1 VSPRKTNTTSDEIK
15 VDEIK
20 QRIEKQLDA
29 ELFVETSNL
38 LEEQR
43 GEVARLKAQVRWLE
57 GKPYRSSAEKVPEG
71 QLAFEILG
79 MMKNGQE
86 DSDVS
91 APGGDDDPRSPTEDA
106 SKPKPKTKRKRRGRD
121 LPRKVIESRLERDDQ
136 ARQCECCTKPMA
148 ELGFD
153 TQERFFHQPATVT
166 IIEERFYKYACSSC
180 DGGVF
185 ACPPR
190 IEPKPIPGSMA
201 SGSMLA
207 FLVTSKILDGLPIER
222 VAKQLSR
229 LGVDL
234 STSTLNDWFGRASGF
249 FVAIQER
256 LLQELKESQLISLDD
271 SPLPALNRKHPKNIQ
286 KGRQWL
292 YIGDK
297 SKVIYC
303 EFTENWKGSHPRRVL
318 EGFSG
323 DVQGDGYAGINPL
336 FKDAHSPRRV
346 GCNDHARRKFV
357 KALEQGDTRAQ
368 KTLDLYRVLYAVE
381 RHAREK
387 KLGVAALLALR
398 QKESIPIWLQL
409 EAEVN
414 RLQSNAGKKSPL
426 GKAVTYFV
434 RQGPA
439 LRVFLDD
446 GYLPIS
452 NAHVE
457 RQIRTVALFR
467 KNSLFVGSLEAGKRY
482 ATLLTVMLN
491 CLLVGANPYEYI
503 ADVINKIACDWPAS
517 DIDALLPRQWQEA
530 RMLAK
535 EQAAGDAAAVD

>member
-1 VSPRKTNTTSDEIK
+1 MSPRTKNSVSGSGR
-15 VDEIK
+15 VDKITE
-20 QRIEKQLDA
+20 RLAEQLDT
-29 ELFVETSNL
+29 ELFTETSEL
-38 LEEQR
+38 LEDQR
-43 GEVARLKAQVRWLE
+43 GELARLKAQVRWLE

-71 QLAFEILG
+71 QLALG
-79 MMKNGQE
+79 LIDMMKSGKSQSE
-86 DSDVS
+86 DS
-91 APGGDDDPRSPTEDA
+91 EDEDQPPNDKNKT
-106 SKPKPKTKRKRRGRD
+106 KPKRKRRGRD
-121 LPRKVIESRLERDDQ
+121 LARKIIESRLASDDE
-136 ARQCECCTKPMA
+136 ARECQCCTKPMS

-153 TQERFFHQPATVT
+153 TQERFFYQPATVT
-166 IIEERFYKYACSSC
+166 IVEERFYKYACSSC

-185 ACPPR
+185 ACPPV

-207 FLVTSKILDGLPIER
+207 FLVTSKVLDGLPIER
-222 VAKQLSR
+222 VAKQLR
-229 LGVDL
+229 RFGVDL
-234 STSTLNDWFGRASGF
+234 ATSTLNDWFGRTAEF

-256 LLQELKESQLISLDD
+256 LLQELKGSQLISLDD
-271 SPLPALNRKHPKNIQ
+271 SPLPALNHKHAKNIQ

-303 EFTENWKGSHPRRVL
+303 EFTEDWKGCHPRRVL

-323 DVQGDGYAGINPL
+323 DIQGDGYAGIAPL
-336 FKDAHSPRRV
+336 FKDEQSPRRV

-357 KALEQGDTRAQ
+357 KALEQGDMRAQ
-368 KTLDLYRVLYAVE
+368 KVLDLYRVLYAIE
-381 RHAREK
+381 RHARDKEMD
-387 KLGVAALLALR
+387 VAALLALR
-398 QKESIPIWLQL
+398 QKESLPIWQEL

-414 RLQSNAGKKSPL
+414 RLQTNAGKKSPL

-434 RQGPA
+434 RQGPT
-439 LRVFLDD
+439 LRVFLSD
-446 GYLPIS
+446 GFLPIS

-482 ATLLTVMLN
+482 ASLLTVMLN
-491 CLLVGANPYEYI
+491 CLLVGANPYDYI
-503 ADVINKIACDWPAS
+503 SDVINKIACNWPAS

-530 RMLAK
+530 RQLAE
-535 EQAAGDAAAVD
+535 EQAAGDAAAVG